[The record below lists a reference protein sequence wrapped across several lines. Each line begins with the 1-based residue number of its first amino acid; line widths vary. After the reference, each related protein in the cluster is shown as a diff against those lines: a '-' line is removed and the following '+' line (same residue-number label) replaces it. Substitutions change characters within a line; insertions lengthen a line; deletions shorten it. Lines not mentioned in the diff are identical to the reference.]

1 MKGIRMLAALIDDDG
16 DRGLLNAARDLSGAF
31 NNLLISLNPSDR
43 KVSSHLLQTT
53 GFWESIHILSIW
65 IITEFFK

>member
-53 GFWESIHILSIW
+53 GF
-65 IITEFFK
+65 